1 MLFLF
6 LPNSYWNIWQ
16 GNLPVHNSMDALAAA
31 ALTYDYEE
39 GPQLVSFRLDLMFVR
54 KCILFCSTIDCQ

>member
-1 MLFLF
+1 M
-6 LPNSYWNIWQ
+6 WQ

-39 GPQLVSFRLDLMFVR
+39 GPQLVSFHLDLIYVR
-54 KCILFCSTIDCQ
+54 KYIVFSSIIDWQ